1 MKNITCQ
8 SIAHTMASLQM
19 PVAAFEGKN
28 IPSIRWSYNDTS
40 LRRGFIAGVSYT

>member
-1 MKNITCQ
+1 MKHINCQ
-8 SIAHTMASLQM
+8 LLNHTIASMQM
-19 PVAAFEGKN
+19 PLAAFEGKN